1 VVFGVNPQNIHSV
14 PEGIA
19 FYQELVRNLRVLPA
33 VESVTIMEERIGS
46 GWSDNGNMMVD
57 GKLPDGANGSS
68 WVRSNVAGPDF
79 FETLGVPVLA
89 GRDFSDSDT
98 ATSPHVG
105 IINERFAK
113 RFLPNQNP
121 LGHSIGTGDGKYQMT
136 IVGVVKDH
144 KYRSIDEEPVSMAW
158 YMYAQIPITGKMH
171 VELRVHGEPLAILPA
186 ARKAVQQMDPG
197 LPLIQP
203 MTQQAQYETTI
214 SQPLLFARLGGFFG
228 LLAVVLVATGLYGTL
243 AYRVNH
249 RTVEIGVRMAVGA
262 QRSQVVWMVLRDSL
276 ILTAIGV
283 VVGLP
288 LAALV
293 AKALASALYGVT
305 PYDALSYWLAAV
317 CVAMVAMIAS
327 IVPARRAA
335 SVDPLSALRAE

>member
-1 VVFGVNPQNIHSV
+1 
-14 PEGIA
+14 
-19 FYQELVRNLRVLPA
+19 
-33 VESVTIMEERIGS
+33 
-46 GWSDNGNMMVD
+46 
-57 GKLPDGANGSS
+57 
-68 WVRSNVAGPDF
+68 
-79 FETLGVPVLA
+79 
-89 GRDFSDSDT
+89 
-98 ATSPHVG
+98 
-105 IINERFAK
+105 
-113 RFLPNQNP
+113 
-121 LGHSIGTGDGKYQMT
+121 
-136 IVGVVKDH
+136 
-144 KYRSIDEEPVSMAW
+144 
-158 YMYAQIPITGKMH
+158 
-171 VELRVHGEPLAILPA
+171 
-186 ARKAVQQMDPG
+186 
-197 LPLIQP
+197 
-203 MTQQAQYETTI
+203 
-214 SQPLLFARLGGFFG
+214 LLFARLGGFFG

-317 CVAMVAMIAS
+317 GVAMVAMIAS

-335 SVDPLSALRAE
+335 SVNPLSALRAE